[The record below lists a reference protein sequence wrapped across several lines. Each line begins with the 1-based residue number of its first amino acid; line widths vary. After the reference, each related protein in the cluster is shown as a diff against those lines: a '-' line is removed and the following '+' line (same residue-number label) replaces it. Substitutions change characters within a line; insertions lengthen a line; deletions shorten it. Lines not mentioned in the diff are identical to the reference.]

1 MADRPRPCP
10 ALRQRAPCEDSVSA
24 WPRPPDP
31 PRMSEKAGCTDTQV
45 RDGEG
50 LGHRLGPGPGHRSSE
65 SQKARLLPEARS
77 PRRPVLASAGPK
89 AGCRTAPE
97 ASGGGSRS
105 WDLENVVTNSL
116 GVSGFPQTDGRHR
129 LERGWQLRGP
139 EPWTLSWLWAA
150 PGDRV
155 FMAS

>member
-1 MADRPRPCP
+1 M
-10 ALRQRAPCEDSVSA
+10 SA

-77 PRRPVLASAGPK
+77 PRRPVLASARPK

-105 WDLENVVTNSL
+105 WDLENIMTNSL
-116 GVSGFPQTDGRHR
+116 GVSGFPQTDGQHR

-139 EPWTLSWLWAA
+139 EPWTLSWLRAA